1 MDICTLLCLG
11 KKIKKEKFNV
21 SKPFVSIIEPFLTC
35 TFCILA
41 YYLCSASD
49 TTDDEL
55 GHVSQSES
63 RSGDG

>member
-1 MDICTLLCLG
+1 MLLTVACK
-11 KKIKKEKFNV
+11 KKIKKEKFN
-21 SKPFVSIIEPFLTC
+21 VSIIEPFLTC